1 MAYKVAGWFLRAA
14 ILGFLCLSLERFTIY
29 KVLDHPWG
37 MTERQRDWLFA
48 WSILSAFLSWCGSRY
63 CFNRGENRRPNELDR
78 RLFGFAKWLLIGTPV
93 TLLACGL
100 FLPKLL
106 PTIAQPPALQILIIL
121 VVGLFLLSIALRV
134 ALHFY
139 KHAK

>member
-14 ILGFLCLSLERFTIY
+14 IFGFLCLSLERATTY

-48 WSILSAFLSWCGSRY
+48 WSILSAFLSWCGTRY
-63 CFNRGENRRPNELDR
+63 CINRGENRKTSQLDK
-78 RLFGFAKWLLIGTPV
+78 LVFGLAKWLLIGTPV
-93 TLLACGL
+93 TLLACWL
-100 FLPKLL
+100 LLPKLL
-106 PTIAQPPALQILIIL
+106 PTIAQPPALQILVLL
-121 VVGLFLLSIALRV
+121 VVGLFLLGIALRV